1 MMLLTLIKKEVI
13 SNVLSLR
20 FVVTLVLFFSLI
32 QVSVFALVNQ
42 YEQAVQTYVTSTAAQ
57 RERLQ
62 TLAEYDNFNERFH
75 DDILSDEGVY
85 GSLIPQPLSV
95 FVRGLVDRLPA
106 QVNTSL
112 GNEKQ
117 SIDEGFYRNPL
128 FGLFATPDFGYIVNI
143 VVSLQ
148 ILLFVFDAISGEKER
163 GTLKLLLANSIPR
176 DTVLLGKWIGG
187 YVSLAVPFIVAM
199 LGGVTLVFL
208 SGAIEYTADIQQR
221 LMWIFAVSLL
231 YVSLFFALG
240 MLISTLAHKA
250 STALIVALFV
260 WVCWVLVVP
269 NLAPVAARMIS
280 PLPSRDAIAGEKLA
294 IAQEGNLLLRNYG
307 KKGEGT
313 QMESKVRAQVRHE
326 QQLLDRFFE
335 SKLRAQ
341 TELSK
346 TLSRVSP
353 SSSFTY
359 AIGELA
365 NTGIGAFDNF
375 KRAQKRFEDEYE
387 SWGEEWHE
395 KYHGQ
400 KLAQNWLESD
410 PIPTLTMTAVRI
422 DDSLETVW
430 VDVLLMLV
438 FTVLFFMLS
447 YILFLRYDVT

>member
-1 MMLLTLIKKEVI
+1 MLFTLIRKEIV

-32 QVSVFALVNQ
+32 QISVFTLVNQ
-42 YEQAVQTYVTSTAAQ
+42 YEKDAQTYAAGAAAQ

-62 TLAEYDNFNERFH
+62 ALSKYEDFNRRFRDN
-75 DDILSDEGVY
+75 ILYDEGVF

-112 GNEKQ
+112 RNEKQ
-117 SIDEGFYRNPL
+117 SIDENFYRNPL

-148 ILLFVFDAISGEKER
+148 VLLFVFDAISGEKER
-163 GTLKLLLANSIPR
+163 GTLKLILANSIPR

-187 YVSLAVPFIVAM
+187 YISLATPFIIAM
-199 LGGVTLVFL
+199 LGSVIVVFL
-208 SGAIEYTADIQQR
+208 SGAIQYTDDIQQR

-240 MLISTLAHKA
+240 MLISTLTHRA

-260 WVCWVLVVP
+260 WVCWVLVIP

-280 PLPSRDAIAGEKLA
+280 PLPSRNAIAGEKLA
-294 IAQEGNLLLRNYG
+294 IAQEGKLLLRNYG
-307 KKGEGT
+307 KKGKRE
-313 QMESKVRAQVRHE
+313 QMEPKVWARVRHE
-326 QQLLDRFFE
+326 QQLLDRFYE
-335 SKLRAQ
+335 SKLRTQ
-341 TELSK
+341 TDLSK
-346 TLSRVSP
+346 TLSRISP

-359 AIGELA
+359 AVGELA
-365 NTGIGAFDNF
+365 NTGIGLFDNF
-375 KRAQKRFEDEYE
+375 KKAQRRFRDEYRD
-387 SWGEEWHE
+387 WGEQWDK
-395 KYHGQ
+395 KYRSE
-400 KLAQNWLESD
+400 KLAENWLESD
-410 PIPTLTMTAVRI
+410 PIPTLTMTVAGI
-422 DDSLETVW
+422 DDSVEAVW

-447 YILFLRYDVT
+447 YVFFLRYDVT